1 MRRPVTIRV
10 VGPVQWVF
18 YPALIAIAVTVLLAT
33 PVELFGLK
41 MPEPVLP
48 LILAFAWPLIRPSM
62 VAPAVLFALGLFL
75 DLFWGGTLGLWPLC
89 LLSVYGAVL
98 ASRSLLA
105 GQETQILFV
114 WYALC
119 ALGAFV
125 VAYLIV
131 TLDAGRAPSVLALL
145 GQVVPTL
152 LLFPVADWMIQ
163 RFDDGD
169 VRFR

>member
-1 MRRPVTIRV
+1 MRV
-10 VGPVQWVF
+10 VGPMQWVV
-18 YPALIAIAVTVLLAT
+18 YPAMAAIALTILLAT
-33 PVELFGLK
+33 PIELFGLK

-62 VAPAVLFALGLFL
+62 VAPAVLFGLGLFL

-89 LLSVYGAVL
+89 LLAVYGAVL

-114 WYALC
+114 WYAIC
-119 ALGAFV
+119 ALGAFI
-125 VAYLIV
+125 VAYLVV
-131 TLDAGRAPSVLALL
+131 TLDAGRAPSLLALL

>member
-1 MRRPVTIRV
+1 MTVRV
-10 VGPVQWVF
+10 VGPTQWVF
-18 YPALIAIAVTVLLAT
+18 YPALAVIAITVVLAT

-41 MPEPVLP
+41 LPEPVLP
-48 LILAFAWPLIRPSM
+48 LVLAFAWPLIRPSM
-62 VAPAVLFALGLFL
+62 VAPAVLFCLGLFL

-89 LLSVYGAVL
+89 LLSVYGVVL
-98 ASRSLLA
+98 ASRNLLA

-114 WYALC
+114 WYAVC
-119 ALGAFV
+119 ALVAFV
-125 VAYLIV
+125 LAYLVV
-131 TLDAGRAPSVLALL
+131 TLTAGRAPSLLSLL
-145 GQVVPTL
+145 GQMVPTL

>member
-1 MRRPVTIRV
+1 MRRPVAVRV
-10 VGPVQWVF
+10 IGPMQWIV
-18 YPALIAIAVTVLLAT
+18 YPALLAAAATVVLGT
-33 PVELFGLK
+33 PLRLFGMGL
-41 MPEPVLP
+41 PEPVVP
-48 LILAFAWPLIRPSM
+48 FVLAFAWPLIRPSM

-114 WYALC
+114 WYAIC
-119 ALGAFV
+119 ALGAFI
-125 VAYLIV
+125 VAYLVV
-131 TLDAGRAPSVLALL
+131 TLDAGRAPSLLSLL

-152 LLFPVADWMIQ
+152 LLFPAADWMIQ

>member
-1 MRRPVTIRV
+1 MLIIPTKRV
-10 VGPVQWVF
+10 V
-18 YPALIAIAVTVLLAT
+18 YPALAVIAITVVLAT

-41 MPEPVLP
+41 LPEPVLP
-48 LILAFAWPLIRPSM
+48 LVLAFAWPLIRPSM
-62 VAPAVLFALGLFL
+62 IAPAVLFGLGLFL
-75 DLFWGGTLGLWPLC
+75 DLFWGGTLGVWPLC
-89 LLSVYGAVL
+89 LLSVYGVVL
-98 ASRSLLA
+98 ASRNLLA

-114 WYALC
+114 WFAVC
-119 ALGAFV
+119 ALVAFV
-125 VAYLIV
+125 LAYLVV
-131 TLDAGRAPSVLALL
+131 TVTAGRAPSLLSLL

>member
-62 VAPAVLFALGLFL
+62 AAPAVLFALGLFL

>member
-1 MRRPVTIRV
+1 MAVRV
-10 VGPVQWVF
+10 VGPTQWVV
-18 YPALIAIAVTVLLAT
+18 YPALAVIAITVVLAT

-41 MPEPVLP
+41 LPEPVLP
-48 LILAFAWPLIRPSM
+48 LVLAFAWPLIRPSM
-62 VAPAVLFALGLFL
+62 IAPAVLFGLGLFL
-75 DLFWGGTLGLWPLC
+75 DLFWGGTLGVWPLC
-89 LLSVYGAVL
+89 LLSVYGVVL
-98 ASRSLLA
+98 ASRNLLA

-114 WYALC
+114 WFAVC
-119 ALGAFV
+119 ALVAFV
-125 VAYLIV
+125 LAYLVV
-131 TLDAGRAPSVLALL
+131 TVTAGRAPSLLSLL

>member
-1 MRRPVTIRV
+1 MRRSLAVRV
-10 VGPVQWVF
+10 VGPTQWVV
-18 YPALIAIAVTVLLAT
+18 YPALAVIAITVVLAT

-41 MPEPVLP
+41 LPEPVLP
-48 LILAFAWPLIRPSM
+48 LVLAFAWPLIRPSM
-62 VAPAVLFALGLFL
+62 IAPAVLFGLGFFL
-75 DLFWGGTLGLWPLC
+75 DLFWGGTLGVWPLC
-89 LLSVYGAVL
+89 LLSVYGVVL
-98 ASRSLLA
+98 ASRNLLA

-114 WYALC
+114 WFAVC
-119 ALGAFV
+119 ALVAFV
-125 VAYLIV
+125 LAYLVV
-131 TLDAGRAPSVLALL
+131 TVTAGRAPSLLSLL